1 VPRLDRGTTMPK
13 LEWLVGRFI
22 A

>member
-1 VPRLDRGTTMPK
+1 VPRSSRGTTMPK